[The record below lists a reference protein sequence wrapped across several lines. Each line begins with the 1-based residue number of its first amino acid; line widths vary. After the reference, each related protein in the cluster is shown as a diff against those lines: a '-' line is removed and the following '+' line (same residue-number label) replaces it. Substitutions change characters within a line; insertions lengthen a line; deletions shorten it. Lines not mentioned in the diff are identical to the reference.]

1 MTRQG
6 SVLRTALVVE
16 VPEVEPAVGDIR
28 RDLDPMAGRGVPPHV
43 TVLFPF
49 VPLDQLDATIV
60 ARLESIFRQAAPFEH
75 CFVGTQWFGD
85 EVLWLASDADVQ
97 LRGLTDLVVA
107 EFPAYPPYGGEHA
120 DVVPHLTI
128 AEHAQPDAMRSA
140 ETQVGARL
148 PICVVTTAVSLLAEK
163 PSGDWRVERR
173 FVLGQG
179 AQAACPAQRR
189 APMAA
194 SPPDID

>member
-75 CFVGTQWFGD
+75 CLVGTQWFGD
-85 EVLWLASDADVQ
+85 KVLWLASDADVQ
-97 LRGLTDLVVA
+97 LRGLIDLVVV
-107 EFPAYPPYGGEHA
+107 EFPAYQPYGGEHA
-120 DVVPHLTI
+120 EVVPHLTI
-128 AEHAQPDAMRSA
+128 ADHAPLDAMRSA
-140 ETQVGARL
+140 ATEVDARL
-148 PICVVTTAVSLLAEK
+148 PICVVTTSVALLTEQ
-163 PSGDWRVERR
+163 PSGDWILERR
-173 FVLGQG
+173 FGLGQG
-179 AQAACPAQRR
+179 VRTARR
-189 APMAA
+189 PLV
-194 SPPDID
+194 D

>member
-6 SVLRTALVVE
+6 SALRTALVVE
-16 VPEVEPAVGDIR
+16 VPEVEPAVGNIR

-49 VPLDQLDATIV
+49 VPLDQLDATIA
-60 ARLESIFRQAAPFEH
+60 ARLEAIFGQAAPFEH

-97 LRGLTDLVVA
+97 LRGLTDLVVV
-107 EFPAYPPYGGEHA
+107 EFPAYQPYGGEHPA
-120 DVVPHLTI
+120 IVPHLTI
-128 AEHAQPDAMRSA
+128 ADQAPVDAMRSA

-148 PICVVTTAVSLLAEK
+148 PICAVTTAVSLLAEH
-163 PSGDWRVERR
+163 PSGDWHVERR
-173 FVLGQG
+173 FGLAKARTQ
-179 AQAACPAQRR
+179 PDQRSCAR
-189 APMAA
+189 RWRRHRRT
-194 SPPDID
+194 